1 MGLSDCGMGRSHK
14 WDRRENESR
23 RLASTFFP
31 VKEQLLAEPRQQWSG
46 NVNLHRWGRQSVYAT
61 GWVLDGCGNG
71 GLAFKLAPANQAAAH
86 SEEEA
91 LGEDIEH
98 DLAVINRLKEK
109 KAKVPRRQTF
119 QRIG

>member
-1 MGLSDCGMGRSHK
+1 MGRVK
-14 WDRRENESR
+14 KRRDESR
-23 RLASTFFP
+23 R
-31 VKEQLLAEPRQQWSG
+31 
-46 NVNLHRWGRQSVYAT
+46 GRQKVSAPQLGSESQNGQSHFDTDT
-61 GWVLDGCGNG
+61 GQKDKQDRIRISWVLDGCGDG

-98 DLAVINRLKEK
+98 DLAVINSLKEK

-119 QRIG
+119 ERIG